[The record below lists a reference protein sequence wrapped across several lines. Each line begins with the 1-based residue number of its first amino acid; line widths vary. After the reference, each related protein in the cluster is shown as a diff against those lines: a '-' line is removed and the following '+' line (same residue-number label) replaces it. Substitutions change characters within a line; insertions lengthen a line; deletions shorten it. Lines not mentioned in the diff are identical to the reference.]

1 MADDPRGAVSMLL
14 TIAATGATLNL
25 ATSTDSATCFIQT
38 KALDMGEVH
47 FTKFID
53 QVVSHI
59 SDRAKQL
66 NMQLAIFGSNDEDGP
81 FTLEATIVLP
91 SVDPGNIRPIAKK
104 YFKLRYID
112 NGILERWH
120 LHGFTI
126 FGEIGGEE
134 F

>member
-1 MADDPRGAVSMLL
+1 MAEDPRGAVAMLL
-14 TIAATGATLNL
+14 TIQATGAVLNL
-25 ATSTDSATCFIQT
+25 ATSIDSATCFIET

-47 FTKFID
+47 FTKLLD
-53 QVVSHI
+53 QIVSHI
-59 SDRAKQL
+59 SNRADQD
-66 NMQLAIFGSNDEDGP
+66 NMLLAIFGSDDEDGP
-81 FTLEATIVLP
+81 FILVDTIALP
-91 SVDPGNIRPIAKK
+91 QVDPGNIRPPAHK

-112 NGILERWH
+112 NGILQRWH